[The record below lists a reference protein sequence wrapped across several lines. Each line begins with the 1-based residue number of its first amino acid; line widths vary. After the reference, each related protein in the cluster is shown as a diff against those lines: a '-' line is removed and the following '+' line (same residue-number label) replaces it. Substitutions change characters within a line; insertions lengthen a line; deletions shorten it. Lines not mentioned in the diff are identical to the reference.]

1 MVIANFDKGSTRE
14 DVFRIYQYAYGQ
26 ILRIQGIT
34 LPTAVE
40 VHFSLQN
47 TGGEATTRIGVTK
60 DGVTDVVI
68 PDSLLENGDATQD
81 YEIYAFVYLRNE
93 TSGQTE
99 YKITLHI
106 TSRPK
111 PEAFDRPEDAEL
123 FLEAIKAVNESAARS
138 AESEKQAEG
147 WAHGREDL
155 PERTQDNA
163 KYYAGKTEKDA
174 EKTATDRKEVERLV
188 ESVSGID
195 EQVTKVENLTKQ
207 AQTSAT
213 NAALSEQAAKESEN
227 NATQARA
234 GAEVAEDNAELAAQ
248 RAEQDKAIV
257 EQAKNIVK
265 QMGQEVLDNKNLV
278 DETAQDFDL
287 KAQQALTDVNN
298 AGQAQTERVQTAGN
312 DAVESVKAAQGTATR
327 AVETAKTEAIEAVQT
342 EGTTQAGNV
351 SAEGEKQ
358 VQAVRG
364 AAQEIMAD
372 REQIQMN
379 KEGVAKLKEDL
390 TQVKTVTENIDER
403 ILEAFFGSMRNGKVY
418 QTELY
423 LTGTNPTSDGIKTL
437 ANKGMVCE
445 PSTDT
450 IEGRDDYE
458 HVGIFNWFNCNYV
471 TDDYGRKIPTAIE
484 GWGNGYKNDGSVDVG
499 VVAMTPY
506 WSVVE
511 KDGKQIWTLSDT
523 PNDDYGLVPWETA
536 RKEDGSYAS
545 YVVHS
550 KYISGIGTDGLLR
563 SFSGSKPARNQSYS
577 NMITNY
583 QKKGKGYWGGGKERN
598 LYRILYHVI
607 KYATKN
613 EQTIFQGTTNYNFQY
628 AAAVQ
633 RDTKETYFPV
643 TNAQA
648 ANIIVGAYVSVGY
661 GSVSGSNVN
670 NDRSVGTIHKYA
682 DDVKVLRIEDL
693 DENNKAVYLD
703 VEEGFTTTPVAISDT
718 VNAPITMSSMHWWS
732 GSTDKVIGK
741 HDGSLTSNTDGKH
754 PYRVMGIEDAVGGYI
769 VYADSVMVFKE
780 DYSKD
785 VYIARRGTKHV
796 TDEATIKSTYK
807 LIGNI
812 PANDGA
818 DFWIGDIGV
827 DTETCAW
834 FVKAVGNSDRQGWGD
849 RCYAGG
855 KSTPGTREDLGR
867 GLLRDGAAGG
877 PVCVSCGNW
886 LDWAGWSF
894 LGCD

>member
-1 MVIANFDKGSTRE
+1 MANQDAAPIVNLVQNDTGREIECNILDFDIPAGATSKLWMIKPSGKVASCNGIIYRNTVTVAMTDQVVAE
-14 DVFRIYQYAYGQ
+14 DGMCVAQLKI
-26 ILRIQGIT
+26 
-34 LPTAVE
+34 
-40 VHFSLQN
+40 
-47 TGGEATTRIGVTK
+47 TK
-60 DGVTDVVI
+60 DGKTLSSFSMYFNFEEDASTNGIISQEEIKLVETFIAEQKKKLDAYIAEETKDIEKLKTDVGNL
-68 PDSLLENGDATQD
+68 D
-81 YEIYAFVYLRNE
+81 
-93 TSGQTE
+93 TS
-99 YKITLHI
+99 
-106 TSRPK
+106 
-111 PEAFDRPEDAEL
+111 
-123 FLEAIKAVNESAARS
+123 KA
-138 AESEKQAEG
+138 
-147 WAHGREDL
+147 D
-155 PERTQDNA
+155 
-163 KYYAGKTEKDA
+163 KT
-174 EKTATDRKEVERLV
+174 
-188 ESVSGID
+188 
-195 EQVTKVENLTKQ
+195 
-207 AQTSAT
+207 
-213 NAALSEQAAKESEN
+213 
-227 NATQARA
+227 
-234 GAEVAEDNAELAAQ
+234 
-248 RAEQDKAIV
+248 
-257 EQAKNIVK
+257 
-265 QMGQEVLDNKNLV
+265 
-278 DETAQDFDL
+278 
-287 KAQQALTDVNN
+287 
-298 AGQAQTERVQTAGN
+298 
-312 DAVESVKAAQGTATR
+312 
-327 AVETAKTEAIEAVQT
+327 ETAK
-342 EGTTQAGNV
+342 
-351 SAEGEKQ
+351 
-358 VQAVRG
+358 
-364 AAQEIMAD
+364 
-372 REQIQMN
+372 
-379 KEGVAKLKEDL
+379 LKDAL
-390 TQVKTVTENIDER
+390 AQVKTVTENIDER

-563 SFSGSKPARNQSYS
+563 SFSGSKPARDQSYS

-583 QKKGKGYWGGGKERN
+583 QKKGKGYWGGGKERC
-598 LYRILYHVI
+598 LYQILYQVI

-613 EQTIFQGTTNYNFQY
+613 GQTIFQGTTNYNFQY

-633 RDTKETYFPV
+633 RGTKETYFPV

-661 GSVSGSNVN
+661 GSVNGSNVE
-670 NDRSVGTIHKYA
+670 NDLSVGTIHKYA

-693 DENNKAVYLD
+693 DENNKAIYLD

-732 GSTDKVIGK
+732 GSTDQVIGK

-827 DTETCAW
+827 DTETCTW
-834 FVKAVGNSDRQGWGD
+834 FVKTVGGSDRQGWGD

-855 KSTPGTREDLGR
+855 KSTSGTREDLGR
-867 GLLRDGAAGG
+867 GDLRRGALGG
-877 PVCVSCGNW
+877 PVCVYCGYWLGRSSWSC
-886 LDWAGWSF
+886 